1 MKIQVVLA
9 LGLLASCT
17 AAKPQRV
24 RAEVLPEILSSLG
37 YDTHSLW
44 FHGGDECYWYLSQ
57 PQVVEGKVINR
68 NYRGRA
74 DQIQISAALDNGFCG
89 WKQGVHKPRK
99 SGEDYERC
107 LDESL
112 PQAIHSIDASA
123 HGFAGTG
130 FRFAHG
136 NRFVLSSGVPVICP
150 MSSLASLIFSD
161 LCNSVLIL
169 DAPHRIL
176 GDRGVREEGVRE

>member
-24 RAEVLPEILSSLG
+24 RVEVLPEIQSSLG

-44 FHGGDECYWYLSQ
+44 FQGGDERYWYLSQ
-57 PQVVEGKVINR
+57 PQVVEGKVINCH
-68 NYRGRA
+68 YRVRA

-89 WKQGVHKPRK
+89 WKQGVKVRCSQEAPYTLVPRTHKPRK
-99 SGEDYERC
+99 SGEDYERF

-112 PQAIHSIDASA
+112 PQAIQSMLQCMDLPAL
-123 HGFAGTG
+123 GFA
-130 FRFAHG
+130 
-136 NRFVLSSGVPVICP
+136 
-150 MSSLASLIFSD
+150 SLTATAS
-161 LCNSVLIL
+161 
-169 DAPHRIL
+169 P
-176 GDRGVREEGVRE
+176 